1 MLIGLSALILATLF
15 AGAALYISFVEQ
27 PARLSLPDEPALAQW
42 RTSYR
47 RALPIQGSLA
57 VLGGIAGL
65 AAWSTDQDWQWLAGA
80 IAMLANWPFTLLMI
94 MPTNK
99 SLFATAPGAAGA
111 ESRALL
117 LRWGRL
123 HAIRSALGTVAV
135 LLFACGVALR

>member
-1 MLIGLSALILATLF
+1 MLVGLAALILPTLF
-15 AGAALYISFVEQ
+15 AGAALYISLVEQ

-42 RTSYR
+42 RISYR

-65 AAWSTDQDWQWLAGA
+65 AAWTATTEWQWLAGG
-80 IAMLANWPFTLLMI
+80 IAMLANWPVTLLVI
-94 MPTNK
+94 MPTNQA
-99 SLFATAPGAAGA
+99 LFAAPLAGAGA

-123 HAIRSALGTVAV
+123 HAIRSALGIIAA
-135 LLFACGVALR
+135 LLFACGLMLR

>member
-1 MLIGLSALILATLF
+1 MLVGLTALILASLF
-15 AGAALYISFVEQ
+15 AGAALYISLVEQ
-27 PARLSLPDEPALAQW
+27 PARLTLDDAPALAQW

-65 AAWSTDQDWQWLAGA
+65 VAWSAHQDWQWLAGA
-80 IAMLANWPFTLLMI
+80 VAMLANWPFTLLAI

-99 SLFATAPGAAGA
+99 RLSAIPSDAAGA

-117 LRWGRL
+117 RRWGRL
-123 HAIRSALGTVAV
+123 HAIRSALGTVAL
-135 LLFACGVALR
+135 LLFACGLALR

>member
-1 MLIGLSALILATLF
+1 MPVGLIALILATLF
-15 AGAALYISFVEQ
+15 AGAALYISLVEH

-57 VLGGIAGL
+57 VLGGITGL
-65 AAWSTDQDWQWLAGA
+65 AAWAAARDWQWLAGG
-80 IAMLANWPFTLLMI
+80 IAMLANWPVTLLVI

-99 SLFATAPGAAGA
+99 ALFATPPDAAGA
-111 ESRALL
+111 ESRAML

-123 HAIRSALGTVAV
+123 HAIRSALGVVAM
-135 LLFACGVALR
+135 LLFSCGLMLR